1 MNSESQTTRTPEERA
16 EDAALALAD
25 QGKAVTARAV
35 REAAGV
41 RMTVAAAAASSWRQ
55 AQEESTQVEVPPM
68 PEDVSKRMD
77 AVWAEAYRT
86 AVEVVSP
93 ERDRLA
99 AEVTRMDKEMELL
112 TGNVVDLETQLD
124 KQGEDLDAA
133 RQQNTELEQRASK
146 AETEAREATLRAQ
159 TAEDERERTA
169 KQLEALIAKLPQA
182 AAGQE

>member
-1 MNSESQTTRTPEERA
+1 MISEPQTTRTPEERA

-68 PEDVSKRMD
+68 PEDVRKRMD
-77 AVWAEAYRT
+77 AAWAEAYRT
-86 AVEVVSP
+86 AVEAVSP

-99 AEVTRMDKEMELL
+99 DEVTRLDKEVGLL

-124 KQGEDLDAA
+124 NLGEDLDAA
-133 RQQNTELEQRASK
+133 RQHSADVEQRAIK
-146 AETEAREATLRAQ
+146 AETEAREAALRAQ

-169 KQLEALIAKLPQA
+169 KQLEALIAKLPEA
-182 AAGQE
+182 ATGQG